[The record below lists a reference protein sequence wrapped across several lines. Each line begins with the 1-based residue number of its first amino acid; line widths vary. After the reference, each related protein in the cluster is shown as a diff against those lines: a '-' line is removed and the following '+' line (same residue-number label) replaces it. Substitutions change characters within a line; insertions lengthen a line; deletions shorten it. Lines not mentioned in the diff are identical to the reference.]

1 MVVFT
6 ALLKEKTMTVHPL
19 KAFVL
24 AGAAVLGV
32 AAGVALPTAAQAQAY
47 ISVQVGTPPPPPR
60 VEMVPVSRP
69 GYVWAPGHYQWLHG
83 NYIWRRGHWV
93 AARPGYA
100 YVGPTWV
107 SQGGGW
113 VYQPERWDA
122 RPMRAQPPRQWD
134 DRGRAP
140 HARPGWRRDNDRDGV
155 PNHRDRYPNNPR
167 RY

>member
-1 MVVFT
+1 MT
-6 ALLKEKTMTVHPL
+6 ASTL

-24 AGAAVLGV
+24 AGATVLS
-32 AAGVALPTAAQAQAY
+32 AGAGLSLPAAAQAQGY
-47 ISVQVGTPPPPPR
+47 VNVQIGTPPPAPR
-60 VEMVPVSRP
+60 YEVIPAARP
-69 GYVWAPGHYQWLHG
+69 GYVWAPGHYHWVHG

-107 SQGGGW
+107 TQGDRW

-134 DRGRAP
+134 NRGRP
-140 HARPGWRRDNDRDGV
+140 HARPGWQRDNDGDGV
-155 PNHRDRYPNNPR
+155 PNRYDRRPNDPYR
-167 RY
+167 R